1 MYAKKK
7 YMSIFG
13 RLQNRITIIGHLD
26 KYYNLF
32 KSQDT
37 LVTDDVYSDLN
48 IEELFHYSN
57 RCISPVGEMLLYYR
71 LRHLSKNSNLDLSE
85 RVINRISD
93 STDFRKRLELILTKF
108 TKNINYSISD
118 VLDVPTNLSKW
129 HQYLKYI
136 PIVYGLMLLPFLL
149 FGQTVNLI
157 LAIVLMLVLNSIIH
171 YWNKI
176 YIDLHIRPL
185 IYLLKL
191 KATASDLC
199 EVDEFYAT
207 KDIKESIDVIGKLEK
222 SYFVFGLNKYVE
234 SDFAL
239 LFTFIIE
246 FVKTVLLIE
255 PIMTNVIAN
264 KNVEYKLHSKRL
276 IDYIGEWDVS
286 FSIASFRTWLNYNK
300 CVYSTP
306 VYSNSE
312 ACCFK
317 ATDLYNPLIIDCVP
331 NDVDIDYTI
340 MITGSNMS
348 GKSTF
353 LRTLGLNIISSY
365 ALNTCY
371 ASSMRLSEFK
381 LYTILS
387 VADNLIASKSYY
399 SSEVERMKFAID
411 KCSSEPL
418 NCSNI
423 VLIDEIFKG
432 TNTAERISIANA
444 VINYFI
450 ELHNTIVVVSTHDIE
465 LAYSF
470 DGIVDIYHF
479 DESIDHNKLIFDY
492 KLKPGLEYKRNAI
505 SLLEYYDYPLDII
518 QKAKLNVHKIKDS
531 FNLKL

>member
-1 MYAKKK
+1 
-7 YMSIFG
+7 
-13 RLQNRITIIGHLD
+13 
-26 KYYNLF
+26 
-32 KSQDT
+32 
-37 LVTDDVYSDLN
+37 
-48 IEELFHYSN
+48 
-57 RCISPVGEMLLYYR
+57 
-71 LRHLSKNSNLDLSE
+71 
-85 RVINRISD
+85 
-93 STDFRKRLELILTKF
+93 
-108 TKNINYSISD
+108 
-118 VLDVPTNLSKW
+118 
-129 HQYLKYI
+129 
-136 PIVYGLMLLPFLL
+136 
-149 FGQTVNLI
+149 
-157 LAIVLMLVLNSIIH
+157 
-171 YWNKI
+171 
-176 YIDLHIRPL
+176 
-185 IYLLKL
+185 
-191 KATASDLC
+191 
-199 EVDEFYAT
+199 
-207 KDIKESIDVIGKLEK
+207 
-222 SYFVFGLNKYVE
+222 
-234 SDFAL
+234 
-239 LFTFIIE
+239 
-246 FVKTVLLIE
+246 
-255 PIMTNVIAN
+255 
-264 KNVEYKLHSKRL
+264 
-276 IDYIGEWDVS
+276 
-286 FSIASFRTWLNYNK
+286 
-300 CVYSTP
+300 
-306 VYSNSE
+306 
-312 ACCFK
+312 
-317 ATDLYNPLIIDCVP
+317 
-331 NDVDIDYTI
+331 

-411 KCSSEPL
+411 KCSSKPL